1 MESKYCPPLD
11 PALLTAIASDF
22 DLGDGAQAGQLC
34 DTLDT
39 LKLSALEQEDLPFD
53 PTGTSGLNA
62 SNGIETDGIATRSAS
77 RNDTIHSRETDITS
91 IASGFSAVSID
102 DRPSNGRGQS
112 NSSRH
117 TSSESIAY
125 IIGADGSPVLVGAS
139 EDDKASYL
147 TEMFSSI
154 DPLSI
159 RHTLKKAGGDV
170 ERSMDVLLNLA
181 FFDEK
186 LPDENGATVSI
197 PKGVDGFAGSDMVI
211 GNKKGRKRKGKNMS
225 NKSPDMSP
233 YVSDEAPTVN
243 KWDAS
248 REDVDFVYSRASA
261 SVKRET
267 VASTY
272 HSNGASLS
280 ATIQSLARSH
290 APTQHSINEDPLMV
304 AQVAELAQ
312 IFSSIPSTMLAG
324 LLCLTG
330 NSVSPANELAAAM
343 TKRPAPP
350 PISELIKFT
359 ASHPP
364 IDIDAEE
371 DSPRTPST
379 RVARDYNRARSS
391 AGRHLVASA
400 EAFSKAS
407 AAYRRGRSDRMMGG
421 AAAYYSSVGRENLEQ
436 ARQDAAAAADA
447 LVDSQSGAD
456 VLDLHGVSV
465 PDAVRIARERVAVW
479 WESLGETKFTRGPRR
494 FSYQIVTGMGRHSHD
509 GTSRLGPAVAKMLAR
524 EGWKVEVGEGM
535 LTVMGVARR

>member
-1 MESKYCPPLD
+1 MV
-11 PALLTAIASDF
+11 TAIASDF
-22 DLGDGAQAGQLC
+22 DLGDGSQAGQLC

-39 LKLSALEQEDLPFD
+39 LKLTALEQEDLPFD
-53 PTGTSGLNA
+53 PTGTSGLNMP
-62 SNGIETDGIATRSAS
+62 NGIGTDGIATRSAS
-77 RNDTIHSRETDITS
+77 RNDTVHSRETDITS
-91 IASGFSAVSID
+91 ITSEFSTLSID
-102 DRPSNGRGQS
+102 RRPSNGHGQS
-112 NSSRH
+112 NSSGH
-117 TSSESIAY
+117 ASSESIGY

-147 TEMFSSI
+147 AEMFPSI
-154 DPLSI
+154 DPLST

-186 LPDENGATVSI
+186 LPDEDGTTVCI
-197 PKGVDGFAGSDMVI
+197 PKGVDGFAGFDDMAI
-211 GNKKGRKRKGKNMS
+211 GRKKGRKRKGKNKCNTS
-225 NKSPDMSP
+225 QDSSP

-243 KWDAS
+243 KWNAG
-248 REDVDFVYSRASA
+248 REDVDFIHSRVSA
-261 SVKRET
+261 SLKKET
-267 VASTY
+267 VASAY

-280 ATIQSLARSH
+280 STIQSLARSH
-290 APTQHSINEDPLMV
+290 APTQHSINEDPLMI

-312 IFSSIPSTMLAG
+312 VFSTVPSTMLAG

-330 NSVSPANELAAAM
+330 NSVPPANELAAAM
-343 TKRPAPP
+343 MKRPTHP

-359 ASHPP
+359 TSRPP
-364 IDIDAEE
+364 IDLDDEE
-371 DSPRTPST
+371 DYPRTPST

-436 ARQDAAAAADA
+436 ARHNAAAAADA
-447 LVDSQSGAD
+447 LVDSQSQAT

-465 PDAVRIARERVAVW
+465 TDAVRIARERVAAW
-479 WESLGETKFTRGPRR
+479 WESIGEARFMRGPRR
-494 FSYQIVTGMGRHSHD
+494 FSYQIVTGVGRHSHD
-509 GTSRLGPAVAKMLAR
+509 GTSRLGPAVTKMLAR
-524 EGWKVEVGEGM
+524 EGWKVEVGDGM
-535 LTVMGVARR
+535 LTVTGVARR